1 MKNFSVVSVLFSETH
16 SICEYESTSIG
27 GQSGVI
33 TVDEFTRQIL
43 QVKDFLKGE
52 LVHSIRNVISEESQG
67 IEKRILENIS
77 KKLDRNV
84 RSSLE
89 LESPNIPK
97 RNSRLVEKDRSNRVG
112 HFLAFYG
119 FWEVFS
125 TDIKCIFWNDLM
137 INNI

>member
-1 MKNFSVVSVLFSETH
+1 MKNFSVVSILFSETH

-119 FWEVFS
+119 FCLFS
-125 TDIKCIFWNDLM
+125 TFY
-137 INNI
+137 

>member
-119 FWEVFS
+119 KFFLLTLS
-125 TDIKCIFWNDLM
+125 AYSGTI
-137 INNI
+137 

>member
-1 MKNFSVVSVLFSETH
+1 MKNFSVVSILFSETH

-77 KKLDRNV
+77 KNWIEMSVHHWNWKV
-84 RSSLE
+84 Q
-89 LESPNIPK
+89 
-97 RNSRLVEKDRSNRVG
+97 
-112 HFLAFYG
+112 
-119 FWEVFS
+119 
-125 TDIKCIFWNDLM
+125 IFQNG
-137 INNI
+137 IHV